1 MLSWTDVSQDDF
13 IAQWSQMVAQELSID
28 EQTILGLYDRDTDIY
43 NTNMNVRAMWKYA
56 TSKGV
61 SGTPTAYINGVR
73 LDSMPSSVHQWLNYL
88 Q

>member
-13 IAQWSQMVAQELSID
+13 IAQWSQMVAEELSID
-28 EQTILGLYDRDTDIY
+28 EQTILGLYDRETDIY

-73 LDSMPSSVHQWLNYL
+73 LDSMPSSVNQWLNYL